1 MRTRYI
7 VQQQIENLKSKNI
20 QFNIVD
26 EEYATQYLNDNTY
39 YFKLKSFAKAF
50 EYNETKKQ
58 YINLDFAYLVEL
70 SKLDMYLREHIIKLS
85 LDTEHFLKVKFL
97 HDLTNNGLED
107 GYNIV
112 DLFFIK

>member
-1 MRTRYI
+1 MRTKYT
-7 VQQQIENLKSKNI
+7 VQQQIENFKSKNI

-70 SKLDMYLREHIIKLS
+70 SKLDMYLREYIIKLS
-85 LDTEHFLKVKFL
+85 LDTEHFLYL
-97 HDLTNNGLED
+97 N
-107 GYNIV
+107 
-112 DLFFIK
+112 FFMI